1 MRIQVNLGDALQKK
15 VDKYA
20 DLCGVTRSAFCAM
33 LVSQGIMAYDKSF
46 EVIDSVKDSLP
57 NVLSNAIQGDKKE
70 S

>member
-1 MRIQVNLGDALQKK
+1 MRIQVNLGEALQEK

-20 DLCGVTRSAFCAM
+20 NLCGVSRSSFCAM
-33 LVSQGIMAYDKSF
+33 LVSQGIMAYEKSF

-57 NVLSNAIQGDKKE
+57 STLHDSLLKKKE